1 MTNMLYAARP
11 GMRRWDHP
19 RSCPC
24 AAAAIRAPTHDIAQ
38 RERGNGEMGS
48 PRRHYAPRSGP
59 HVERIDDDEVV
70 ERRRVRAAGHHDR
83 QGMGSVGEPRR
94 FVDGVLIGFD
104 RRSLEGID
112 LGLEHTVQVHVG
124 DPGRE
129 LAAADPAYRG
139 PGEGEGGRRARDTGF
154 GDGPEAPG
162 PVDVALDPA
171 PGEADRGL

>member
-1 MTNMLYAARP
+1 MQLVRACADGTTRDHARALLRPSELRLTTSLNANAAMAKWAAP
-11 GMRRWDHP
+11 AVTTRRD
-19 RSCPC
+19 RL
-24 AAAAIRAPTHDIAQ
+24 A
-38 RERGNGEMGS
+38 
-48 PRRHYAPRSGP
+48 SGP

-70 ERRRVRAAGHHDR
+70 ERRRVRAAGDHDR

-94 FVDGVLIGFD
+94 FVDGVLIAFD

-171 PGEADRGL
+171 